1 MATATVTPSDLSITP
16 RDREFGREGATPRWW
31 HGGNPYASAMYNALS
46 ATFPDGEAFFVRS
59 VRAFAKDCPE
69 ALKKDIK
76 AFTTQ
81 EAIHSREHDAF
92 NKRASDS
99 GYDMVP
105 LYDRVKERIALLG
118 DKPPIAALAATMVLE
133 HYTAILAHEILA
145 NPRHFAGAEEATAML
160 WKWHA
165 AEEIEHKGVAYDTW
179 LHATRDWSRWKRWQ
193 VKAKVM
199 LYVSSHFFP
208 DRFRGALYLLEQDGI
223 TGWKAKWGL
232 IRYGLISPGMFRK
245 ILGAWL
251 EFFLPKFHPWNEDD
265 RALIK
270 AYEDAEGHRFMRNGK
285 KVRAA
290 A

>member
-1 MATATVTPSDLSITP
+1 MATATVTPSDLTITP
-16 RDREFGREGATPRWW
+16 RDREFGRDGATPRWW
-31 HGGNPYASAMYNALS
+31 HGGNPYATAMYNALS

-92 NKRASDS
+92 NKRASES
-99 GYDMVP
+99 GYDMGP
-105 LYDRVKERIALLG
+105 LYDRVRERIALLQ
-118 DKPPIAALAATMVLE
+118 DKPQVASLAATMVLE
-133 HYTAILAHEILA
+133 HYTAILAQEILA
-145 NPRHFAGAEEATAML
+145 NPKHFEGAEEATAML

-179 LHATRDWSRWKRWQ
+179 MHATRDWSRFKRWS

-199 LYVSSHFFP
+199 LYVTSHFFP
-208 DRFRGALYLLEQDGI
+208 DRFKGALYLLEQDGI

-232 IRYGLISPGMFRK
+232 IKYGLVSPGMFRK

-265 RALIK
+265 RELIA
-270 AYEDAEGHRFMRNGK
+270 AYEDAEGHKYMRNGK